1 MLGGNPCSLSTDC
14 PLNSAGQ
21 VCEFTGDPAIGTPG
35 TCSALF
41 GPGAVASGF
50 CGNPGQTCTAAV
62 CDPVGNPG
70 GGAFCG
76 QAFGQAC
83 LGGICQAVDLSDAL
97 CPLANLQGGLNYTP
111 LPNDPLERSWGSLL
125 FTQDLSTCG
134 LGMVM
139 DRDELGTGGPSV
151 AEGWFVSNPPPLAS
165 DGTQFVGM
173 TGDQQ

>member
-83 LGGICQAVDLSDAL
+83 LGGICQAVDLSDGVEIGSTTETFFEDPGA
-97 CPLANLQGGLNYTP
+97 A
-111 LPNDPLERSWGSLL
+111 NDPNSYTYKV
-125 FTQDLSTCG
+125 FAVDACG
-134 LGMVM
+134 
-139 DRDELGTGGPSV
+139 RE
-151 AEGWFVSNPPPLAS
+151 E
-165 DGTQFVGM
+165 
-173 TGDQQ
+173 